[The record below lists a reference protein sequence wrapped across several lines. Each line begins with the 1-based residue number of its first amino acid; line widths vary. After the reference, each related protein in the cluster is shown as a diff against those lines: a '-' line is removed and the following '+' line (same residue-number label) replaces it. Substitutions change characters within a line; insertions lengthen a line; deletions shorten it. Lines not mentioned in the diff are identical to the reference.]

1 VKIAFIGGG
10 VMAEAMVRGILNKE
24 LTTPS
29 AIGVSD
35 ISEVRRKA
43 LSSSYGVN
51 TFTSNLEAI
60 SGAEVVVLAIKPQD
74 LTKVLA
80 ELSGHIHA
88 EQLVLSIIA
97 GASLDSL
104 CQGLNHG
111 CLVRAMPNMP
121 AQVSCGIS
129 VWTATSEVSREQR
142 EKAGSIL
149 DALGKEVYVA
159 EEKYIDMATAVSGSG
174 PAYVFVVIE
183 SLIEAAVHIGLPRD
197 LAQELVTETVLG
209 SAQTIKILNEH
220 PARLR
225 DKVTSPGGTTA
236 AGLLE
241 LEKGGLRAILTQAVI
256 AAYEKAKVLRG

>member
-1 VKIAFIGGG
+1 MKVALIGGG
-10 VMAEAMVRGILNKE
+10 VMAEAMIKGILDKR

-29 AIGVSD
+29 AISVSD
-35 ISEVRRKA
+35 ISEARRRA
-43 LSSSYGVN
+43 LSSSYAVN

-60 SGAEVVVLAIKPQD
+60 SEAEVIVLAIKPQD

-80 ELSGHIHA
+80 ELSGHLQA

-97 GASLDSL
+97 GASMGGL

-121 AQVSCGIS
+121 AQVGFGIS
-129 VWTATSEVSREQR
+129 VWTATNEVSSEQR
-142 EKAGSIL
+142 KRAGSIL

-159 EEKYIDMATAVSGSG
+159 EEKYVDMATAVSGSG
-174 PAYVFVVIE
+174 PAYIFLVIE

-197 LAQELVTETVLG
+197 LAYQLATDTVLG
-209 SAQTIKILNEH
+209 SAQVVQMLNEH

-236 AGLLE
+236 AALLE